1 MGEFPRA
8 LKLTTI
14 WLLIGAA
21 VFLAV
26 QAWQSHEQRTR
37 VSVAPGGAIEIRR
50 AADGHYHWS
59 GRIEG
64 RAVDFLV
71 DTGATTTAV
80 PQRLAQSLGLAPLG
94 RVESATANGPT
105 VGTLH
110 RVSVSL
116 DGGIVIEGLRV
127 VALPSLGAPLL
138 GMNVMS
144 RLRWRQQGDRLIIEA
159 APVH

>member
-14 WLLIGAA
+14 WLLIGGS

-26 QAWQSHEQRTR
+26 QAWQSHEQRSR
-37 VSVAPGGAIEIRR
+37 VSVAAGGAIEIRR
-50 AADGHYHWS
+50 GADGHYHWS

-71 DTGATTTAV
+71 DTGATTTAI
-80 PQRLAQSLGLAPLG
+80 PQRLAQSLGLATLG
-94 RVESATANGPT
+94 RVESATANGSS
-105 VGTLH
+105 VGTVH
-110 RVSVSL
+110 RANIAL
-116 DGGIVIEGLRV
+116 DGGVVVEGLRV

-159 APVH
+159 APAR